1 MSNAEFLETALKA
14 AVSAGNLIEERH
26 KDILNVSRKE
36 SLRDIVT
43 HVDKL
48 AENQIIDILKDYDKN
63 IPILT
68 EESGF
73 VQGNLEKTYWIVDAL
88 DGTVNYVN
96 HIPFYAVSIA
106 LFVKNK
112 ITVGVIFNPYSNEL
126 YYGADGLGVFK
137 NQKSLKIID
146 KIHEECLFSMAFS
159 GKKYEAAKRVD
170 EFMLFGKIND
180 SSRGCLRTGSAA
192 MNLAYL
198 AEGRFGGCLGKANR
212 IWDIAAGLLLAELA
226 GATVKFKEVDKEKY
240 LVNYI
245 ATTPKAW
252 NSIFSNV
259 EGVYQV

>member
-1 MSNAEFLETALKA
+1 MSNAEFLEVALKA

-48 AENQIIDILKDYDKN
+48 AENKIIDVLKNYDKN

-73 VQGNLEKTYWIVDAL
+73 VQGKSEKTYWVVDAL

-106 LFVKNK
+106 LFDKNR

-126 YYGADGLGVFK
+126 YYGGDGLGVFK

-146 KIHEECLFSMAFS
+146 RIPEECLFSMSFS
-159 GKKYEAAKRVD
+159 GKTY
-170 EFMLFGKIND
+170 
-180 SSRGCLRTGSAA
+180 
-192 MNLAYL
+192 
-198 AEGRFGGCLGKANR
+198 GGCLGKANK
-212 IWDIAAGLLLAELA
+212 IWDVAAGLLLAKLA
-226 GATVKFKEVDKEKY
+226 GANIQFKEVDKEKH

-245 ATTPKAW
+245 ATIPKAW
-252 NSIFSNV
+252 DLLFSNINGIYEV
-259 EGVYQV
+259 

>member
-1 MSNAEFLETALKA
+1 MSKAEYLETALKA

-48 AENQIIDILKDYDKN
+48 AENQIIDILKDYNKD

-68 EESGF
+68 EESGL
-73 VQGNLEKTYWIVDAL
+73 VQGKTEKTYWIVDAL

-106 LFVKNK
+106 LFDKNK

-126 YYGADGLGVFK
+126 YYGSDGLGVFK
-137 NQKSLKIID
+137 NQKPLKIID
-146 KIHEECLFSMAFS
+146 RVPEECLFSMAFS
-159 GKKYEAAKRVD
+159 GKNYEATKRVD
-170 EFMLFGKIND
+170 EFLLFGKIND

-198 AEGRFGGCLGKANR
+198 AEGKFGGCLGKANK
-212 IWDIAAGLLLAELA
+212 IWDVAAGLLLAKLA
-226 GATVKFKEVDKEKY
+226 GSNVQFKEVDKEKN

-245 ATTPKAW
+245 ATIPQAW
-252 NSIFSNV
+252 NLISSNIR
-259 EGVYQV
+259 GIYQV

>member
-1 MSNAEFLETALKA
+1 MSKAEYLETALKA

-48 AENQIIDILKDYDKN
+48 AENQIIDILKDYDKD

-68 EESGF
+68 QESGL
-73 VQGNLEKTYWIVDAL
+73 VQGKTEKTYWIVDAL

-106 LFVKNK
+106 LFDKNK

-126 YYGADGLGVFK
+126 YYGSDGLGVFK
-137 NQKSLKIID
+137 NQKPMKIID
-146 KIHEECLFSMAFS
+146 RVPEECLFSMAFS
-159 GKKYEAAKRVD
+159 GKNYEATKRVD
-170 EFMLFGKIND
+170 EFLLFGKIND

-198 AEGRFGGCLGKANR
+198 AEGKFGGCLGKANK
-212 IWDIAAGLLLAELA
+212 IWDVAAGLLLAKLA
-226 GATVKFKEVDKEKY
+226 GSNVQFKEVDKEKN

-245 ATTPKAW
+245 ATIPKAW
-252 NSIFSNV
+252 NLISSNIR
-259 EGVYQV
+259 GIYQV

>member
-1 MSNAEFLETALKA
+1 MSKAEYLETALKA

-26 KDILNVSRKE
+26 KDILNVSKKE

-68 EESGF
+68 EESGLI
-73 VQGNLEKTYWIVDAL
+73 QGKTEKTYWIVDAL

-106 LFVKNK
+106 LFDKNK

-126 YYGADGLGVFK
+126 YYGSDGLGVFK
-137 NQKSLKIID
+137 NQKPMKIID
-146 KIHEECLFSMAFS
+146 RVPEECLFSMAFS
-159 GKKYEAAKRVD
+159 GKNYEATKRVD
-170 EFMLFGKIND
+170 EFLLFGKIND

-198 AEGRFGGCLGKANR
+198 AEGKFGGCLGKANK
-212 IWDIAAGLLLAELA
+212 IWDVAAGLLLAKLA
-226 GATVKFKEVDKEKY
+226 GSNVQFKEVDKEKN

-245 ATTPKAW
+245 ATIPKAW
-252 NSIFSNV
+252 NLISSNIR
-259 EGVYQV
+259 GIYQV

>member
-1 MSNAEFLETALKA
+1 MSKAEYLETALKA

-26 KDILNVSRKE
+26 KDILNVSKKE

-68 EESGF
+68 EESGL
-73 VQGNLEKTYWIVDAL
+73 VQGKTEKTYWIVDAL

-106 LFVKNK
+106 LFDKNK

-126 YYGADGLGVFK
+126 YYGSDGLGVYK
-137 NQKSLKIID
+137 NQKPLKIID
-146 KIHEECLFSMAFS
+146 RVPEECLFSMAFS
-159 GKKYEAAKRVD
+159 GKNYEATKRVD
-170 EFMLFGKIND
+170 EFLLFGKIND

-198 AEGRFGGCLGKANR
+198 AEGKFGGCLGKANK
-212 IWDIAAGLLLAELA
+212 IWDVAAGLLLAKLA
-226 GATVKFKEVDKEKY
+226 GSNVQFKEVDKEKN

-245 ATTPKAW
+245 ATIPQAW
-252 NSIFSNV
+252 TLISSNIR
-259 EGVYQV
+259 GIYQV